1 MNNFIYSVSTL
12 AATLILVLFL
22 SYSVT
27 SKSENK
33 KGDRAYI
40 LLLIWLIVFTLQESI
55 WGFLNFCKKYNT
67 AFFVSSECFHFATSM
82 SGFFWLNYFLEY
94 SGNKLKH
101 STFYRI
107 AGLCAVFF
115 QIFLVLLNIK
125 FPLIFF
131 ISADG
136 NYVTC
141 KYRPLCFFSQYFIYL
156 LIFISCVSC
165 RKSDNIVSRKFAGF
179 LFCVMT
185 LIVVGTFQFLFVDYP
200 FYSYSYLF
208 ACCIVQLFVITREY
222 DEFQLKQKNILQS
235 KVEQQQEELEISGK
249 KISEQFEILNA
260 MSDIYSYI
268 NVIDFEKMI
277 IVRFDS
283 FFHSVKTFELGKE
296 IHSSLNTK
304 LVDHILSEQKEA
316 FLQFTDLNTVQ
327 KRMAN
332 KNIITA
338 EFLSTVLGWLR
349 VQYIRVNRE
358 NANRVVYTVQNI
370 DDEKRRE
377 EQLIYISQTDEL
389 TKVYN
394 RRFYEQQLSEYSE
407 KSPPKD
413 FVFMLFDLNGLKAVN
428 DSLGHNAGDELIKG
442 VASCLIRTFGNS
454 GQIYRIGGDEFV
466 VMLFADEKKFNAMND
481 DFNDI
486 ISNWSGEFVKG
497 ISVSY
502 GYVSTREFPKMS
514 VHEMSMLAD
523 KRMYENKAAYYKN
536 KEKE

>member
-1 MNNFIYSVSTL
+1 
-12 AATLILVLFL
+12 
-22 SYSVT
+22 
-27 SKSENK
+27 
-33 KGDRAYI
+33 
-40 LLLIWLIVFTLQESI
+40 
-55 WGFLNFCKKYNT
+55 
-67 AFFVSSECFHFATSM
+67 
-82 SGFFWLNYFLEY
+82 
-94 SGNKLKH
+94 
-101 STFYRI
+101 
-107 AGLCAVFF
+107 
-115 QIFLVLLNIK
+115 
-125 FPLIFF
+125 
-131 ISADG
+131 
-136 NYVTC
+136 
-141 KYRPLCFFSQYFIYL
+141 
-156 LIFISCVSC
+156 
-165 RKSDNIVSRKFAGF
+165 
-179 LFCVMT
+179 
-185 LIVVGTFQFLFVDYP
+185 
-200 FYSYSYLF
+200 
-208 ACCIVQLFVITREY
+208 
-222 DEFQLKQKNILQS
+222 
-235 KVEQQQEELEISGK
+235 
-249 KISEQFEILNA
+249 
-260 MSDIYSYI
+260 
-268 NVIDFEKMI
+268 MI

-466 VMLFADEKKFNAMND
+466 VMLFADEKK
-481 DFNDI
+481 I
-486 ISNWSGEFVKG
+486 
-497 ISVSY
+497 
-502 GYVSTREFPKMS
+502 
-514 VHEMSMLAD
+514 
-523 KRMYENKAAYYKN
+523 
-536 KEKE
+536 

>member
-101 STFYRI
+101 SAFYRI

-156 LIFISCVSC
+156 LIFISCVSNK
-165 RKSDNIVSRKFAGF
+165 KSDNIVSRKFAAF
-179 LFCVMT
+179 LFCVIT
-185 LIVVGTFQFLFVDYP
+185 LIVMGTFQFLFVDYP

-208 ACCIVQLFVITREY
+208 ACCIIQLFVITREY
-222 DEFQLKQKNILQS
+222 DEFQLKEKNILQS
-235 KVEQQQEELEISGK
+235 KVEKQQEELELSGK

-283 FFHSVKTFELGKE
+283 FFHSIKTFELGKE

-327 KRMAN
+327 KRMIN
-332 KNIITA
+332 KNVITA

-502 GYVSTREFPKMS
+502 GYVSTKEFPKMS

>member
-156 LIFISCVSC
+156 LIFISCVSNK
-165 RKSDNIVSRKFAGF
+165 KSDNIVSRKFAAF
-179 LFCVMT
+179 LFCVIT
-185 LIVVGTFQFLFVDYP
+185 LIVMGSFQFMFVDYP

-208 ACCIVQLFVITREY
+208 ACCIIQLFVITREY
-222 DEFQLKQKNILQS
+222 DEFQLKEKNILQS
-235 KVEQQQEELEISGK
+235 KVEKQQEELELSGK

-283 FFHSVKTFELGKE
+283 FFHSIKTFELGKE

-327 KRMAN
+327 KRMIN
-332 KNIITA
+332 KNVITA

-486 ISNWSGEFVKG
+486 ISNWSGEFVKE

-502 GYVSTREFPKMS
+502 GYVSTKEFPKMS

>member
-1 MNNFIYSVSTL
+1 MDNFIYSVSTL

-22 SYSVT
+22 CYSVT
-27 SKSENK
+27 SKSENR

-40 LLLIWLIVFTLQESI
+40 FLLIWLIFFTLQESF

-67 AFFVSSECFHFATSM
+67 AFFVSSEFFHFATSM

-94 SGNKLKH
+94 SGDRLKH
-101 STFYRI
+101 SNAYRI
-107 AGLCAVFF
+107 AGLCAVLF
-115 QIFLVLLNIK
+115 QISLVLLNIK
-125 FPLIFF
+125 FPLIFA
-131 ISADG
+131 ITADG
-136 NYVTC
+136 NYVT
-141 KYRPLCFFSQYFIYL
+141 YRFRPLCFFSQYFIYL
-156 LIFISCVSC
+156 LILISCFSG
-165 RKSDNIVSRKFAGF
+165 RKNEGISSRQFSAF
-179 LFCVMT
+179 LFCVITM
-185 LIVVGTFQFLFVDYP
+185 IVMGSFQFLFVDYP

-208 ACCIVQLFVITREY
+208 GCCIIQLFVITREY
-222 DEFQLKQKNILQS
+222 DEFQLKEKNILQS

-249 KISEQFEILNA
+249 KISEQLEILNA

-283 FFHSVKTFELGKE
+283 FFHSIKTFELGKE

-370 DDEKRRE
+370 DDEKRKE

-394 RRFYEQQLSEYSE
+394 RRSYEQSLSEYAE
-407 KSPPKD
+407 KLPQED

-428 DSLGHNAGDELIKG
+428 DKFGHNAGDELIKG
-442 VASCLIRTFGNS
+442 IASCLIRAFGNS

-466 VMLFADEKKFNAMND
+466 VMLFADEKKFNSMND

-486 ISNWSGEFVKG
+486 ASNWSGEFVKG
-497 ISVSY
+497 ISVSC
-502 GYVSTREFPKMS
+502 GYVSAKEFPKMS

-536 KEKE
+536 KEKD

>member
-1 MNNFIYSVSTL
+1 M
-12 AATLILVLFL
+12 
-22 SYSVT
+22 
-27 SKSENK
+27 
-33 KGDRAYI
+33 
-40 LLLIWLIVFTLQESI
+40 
-55 WGFLNFCKKYNT
+55 
-67 AFFVSSECFHFATSM
+67 SSECFHFATSM

-156 LIFISCVSC
+156 LIFISCVSNK
-165 RKSDNIVSRKFAGF
+165 KSDNIVSRKFAAF
-179 LFCVMT
+179 LFCVIT
-185 LIVVGTFQFLFVDYP
+185 LIVMGTFQFLFVDYP

-208 ACCIVQLFVITREY
+208 ACCIIQLFVITREY
-222 DEFQLKQKNILQS
+222 DEFQLKEKNILQS
-235 KVEQQQEELEISGK
+235 KVEKQQEELELSGK

-283 FFHSVKTFELGKE
+283 FFHSIKTFELGKE

-327 KRMAN
+327 KRMIN
-332 KNIITA
+332 KNVITA

-486 ISNWSGEFVKG
+486 ISNWSGEFVKE

>member
-55 WGFLNFCKKYNT
+55 WGFLNLCKKYNT

-101 STFYRI
+101 SAFYRI

-156 LIFISCVSC
+156 LIFISCVSNK
-165 RKSDNIVSRKFAGF
+165 KSDNIVSRKFAAF
-179 LFCVMT
+179 LFCVIT
-185 LIVVGTFQFLFVDYP
+185 LIVMGTFQFLFVDYP

-208 ACCIVQLFVITREY
+208 ACCIIQLFVITREY
-222 DEFQLKQKNILQS
+222 DEFQLKEKNILQS
-235 KVEQQQEELEISGK
+235 KVEKQQEELELSGK

-283 FFHSVKTFELGKE
+283 FFHSIKTFELGKE

-327 KRMAN
+327 KRMIN
-332 KNIITA
+332 KNVITA

-502 GYVSTREFPKMS
+502 GYVSTSEFPKMS

>member
-156 LIFISCVSC
+156 LIFISCVSNK
-165 RKSDNIVSRKFAGF
+165 KSDNIVSRKFAAF
-179 LFCVMT
+179 LFCVIT
-185 LIVVGTFQFLFVDYP
+185 LIVMGTFQFLFVDYP

-208 ACCIVQLFVITREY
+208 ACCIIQLFVITREY
-222 DEFQLKQKNILQS
+222 DEFQLKEKNILQS
-235 KVEQQQEELEISGK
+235 KVEKQQEELELSGK

-283 FFHSVKTFELGKE
+283 FFHSIKTFELGKE

-370 DDEKRRE
+370 DDEKRKE

-502 GYVSTREFPKMS
+502 GYVSTKEFPKMS